1 MPEGMTTGPEMAFL
15 EGFVFQSPC
24 FHKINGV
31 FLRAQRCEESLWVS
45 AHLTGTGSD
54 RTDTELLCLLV

>member
-1 MPEGMTTGPEMAFL
+1 MPEGMTTGPETAFQ
-15 EGFVFQSPC
+15 EGFFFRVPVST
-24 FHKINGV
+24 KLM
-31 FLRAQRCEESLWVS
+31 FLRAQRSEESLWVY